1 MTFDLRLDTLSAAYA
16 AGTQTPRVLIAELL
30 GRAAQLN
37 PEYRL
42 FIHLLTPAELEP
54 YLTAL
59 DDRDPAELPL
69 YGIPFAIKDNIDL
82 AGIPTTAACP
92 AYAYVPERS
101 ATLVEQ
107 LIALGAV
114 PLGKCNLDQFAT
126 GLNGTRSPY
135 GACRNSVHPDYPSG
149 GSSAGSALAVAQGV
163 ASFALGTDTAGS
175 GRVPAGLNNLVG
187 LKGSKG
193 LLSTTGVVPACQTL
207 DCVTFFTATAAEA
220 STLLALTA
228 RLDPRDPYSRANPQ
242 WNDASAFGRPR
253 PFRFGVPTQ
262 LEFLGCPESP
272 ALFAAAK
279 AQLEAL
285 GGEAVPLDLAPFL
298 EAARLLYEGP
308 WVAERYSVAGALIE
322 AEPDAVLPVIRAVLD
337 KAPGTTAVDAFR
349 AGYRLQA
356 LKAQCDAL
364 LAELDCVLT
373 PTYPRPVTLA
383 ELAAEPVARNADLGY
398 YTNFMN
404 LLDYAAVAVP
414 AGVMA
419 NGLSWGVTLFG
430 RVFTDQ
436 YLLSLAAALQ
446 EAQSLPLVG
455 GALPKASLPAR
466 PARHD
471 RARLVVCGAHLQGLP
486 LNGQLLARGG
496 RRLAL
501 TQSAPHYRLHALAGG
516 PPLRPGMVRVAEDG
530 AAIEVEVWE
539 LPSSELGSFL
549 TGIPAPLGLG
559 KVELAD
565 GSWETGFICEPYG
578 LAGAEDITAHG
589 GWRAWL
595 ASRSAV

>member
-1 MTFDLRLDTLSAAYA
+1 MTFDLRLDTLSATYA

-30 GRAAQLN
+30 ERAAQLN

-54 YLTAL
+54 YLAAL

-107 LIALGAV
+107 LVALGAV

-149 GSSAGSALAVAQGV
+149 GSSAGSALAVALGV

-193 LLSTTGVVPACQTL
+193 LLSTAGVVPACQTL

-228 RLDPRDPYSRANPQ
+228 CLDPRDPYSRANPQ

-322 AEPDAVLPVIRAVLD
+322 AEPDAVLPVIRAVLE

-414 AGVMA
+414 AGVMT
-419 NGLSWGVTLFG
+419 NGLPWGVTLFG

-446 EAQSLPLVG
+446 EAEGLPLVG
-455 GALPKASLPAR
+455 GALPEASLPAR

-501 TQSAPHYRLHALAGG
+501 TRSAPHYRLHALAGG

-578 LAGAEDITAHG
+578 LAGAEDITDHG